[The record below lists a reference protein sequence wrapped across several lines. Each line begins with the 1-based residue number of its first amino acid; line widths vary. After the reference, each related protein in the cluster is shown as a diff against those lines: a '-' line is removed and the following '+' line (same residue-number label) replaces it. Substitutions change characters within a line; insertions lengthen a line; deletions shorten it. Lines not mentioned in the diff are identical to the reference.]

1 MEEEDQGLSLV
12 FNYEIEQ
19 AVSFTVYTEDLRV
32 DGRGCE
38 DYRCVEVE
46 TDVVSNTS
54 GSARVKLGHTDILV
68 GVKAEMGM
76 PKLEKPNEGYLEFFV
91 DWQTKDVQFN
101 HTKERVLPSDTCSAN
116 ATPEFEGRGGDD
128 LGTEIANTLY
138 RIFNNKSSVD
148 LKTLCISPREHCWV
162 LYVDV
167 LMKAIRELTVNFIER
182 NSLALH
188 VGSTKTGGAH
198 HKPRPLTVDTTAA
211 ANCDLVCMDHLLEC
225 DGNLF
230 DAISIA
236 VKASLFNTRPR
247 TALQAARN
255 GDSESSWYVERLLAY
270 SRIPRVRV
278 LEDEEGSKDIEL
290 SDDPYD
296 CIRLS
301 VENVPCIV
309 TLCKIGYRHVVD
321 ATLQEE
327 ACSLASLLVS
337 VTSKGVVTCLRKV
350 GKGSL
355 DPESIFEMM
364 EVRPWFRGW
373 CGDLA
378 RTPAASCPLG
388 YTMGILPIHILDF
401 KPGAWRTVG
410 VQQSGNDSVV
420 ELRAL
425 GTSKRVGKVLHAS
438 LQSILHK
445 EESLG
450 PKRQKVG
457 FLG

>member
-1 MEEEDQGLSLV
+1 MASVALS
-12 FNYEIEQ
+12 EAEK
-19 AVSFTVYTEDLRV
+19 VYIVHGVQEDLRV

-68 GVKAEMGM
+68 GVKAEMGT

-91 DWQTKDVQFN
+91 D
-101 HTKERVLPSDTCSAN
+101 CSAN

-148 LKTLCISPREHCWV
+148 LRSLCISPREHCWV

-167 LMKAIRELTVNFIER
+167 L
-182 NSLALH
+182 
-188 VGSTKTGGAH
+188 
-198 HKPRPLTVDTTAA
+198 
-211 ANCDLVCMDHLLEC
+211 LLEC
-225 DGNLF
+225 GGNLF

-236 VKASLFNTRPR
+236 VKAALFNT
-247 TALQAARN
+247 
-255 GDSESSWYVERLLAY
+255 
-270 SRIPRVRV
+270 RIPRVRV
-278 LEDEEGSKDIEL
+278 LEDEEGAKDIEL

-309 TLCKIGYRHVVD
+309 TLCKIGCRHVVD

-337 VTSKGVVTCLRKV
+337 VTSKGIVTCMRKV

-364 EVRPWFRGW
+364 EVTAESPTPKTKKAANAKK
-373 CGDLA
+373 DLVSPKMFEELRNRLDGLAQEVALLKEKQALQTVCLKGTKVNLKCLLAFTQPKTFHEASEDCISQGGTLGTPQSELENEALFEYA
-378 RTPAASCPLG
+378 RQSVGSEAEIWLGLNDMAAE
-388 YTMGILPIHILDF
+388 
-401 KPGAWRTVG
+401 GAWVDMTGGRLAYKNWETEITTQPDG
-410 VQQSGNDSVV
+410 GKAENCAALSGAANGKWFD
-420 ELRAL
+420 
-425 GTSKRVGKVLHAS
+425 KRCRDQLPYICQFAIV
-438 LQSILHK
+438 
-445 EESLG
+445 
-450 PKRQKVG
+450 
-457 FLG
+457 

>member
-1 MEEEDQGLSLV
+1 MARRHEAPRLPGLV
-12 FNYEIEQ
+12 QTRGGAQEKPIELPAVAAAAVAAGAAAAQ
-19 AVSFTVYTEDLRV
+19 ADDARAR
-32 DGRGCE
+32 GRGGAVGAGATRADDVRRAGRLGSMASVALSE
-38 DYRCVEVE
+38 AEKVYIVHGVQVATPRRQPPGFPWRCGWRRALA
-46 TDVVSNTS
+46 S
-54 GSARVKLGHTDILV
+54 LGRRRPG
-68 GVKAEMGM
+68 GVLG
-76 PKLEKPNEGYLEFFV
+76 
-91 DWQTKDVQFN
+91 
-101 HTKERVLPSDTCSAN
+101 LPDSLSFSVASPCSSAN

-148 LKTLCISPREHCWV
+148 LKSLCISPREHCWI

-167 LMKAIRELTVNFIER
+167 L
-182 NSLALH
+182 
-188 VGSTKTGGAH
+188 
-198 HKPRPLTVDTTAA
+198 
-211 ANCDLVCMDHLLEC
+211 LLEC
-225 DGNLF
+225 GGNLF
-230 DAISIA
+230 DTICIA
-236 VKASLFNTRPR
+236 VKAALFNT
-247 TALQAARN
+247 
-255 GDSESSWYVERLLAY
+255 
-270 SRIPRVRV
+270 RIPRVRV

-337 VTSKGVVTCLRKV
+337 VTSTGVVTCMRKV

-364 EVRPWFRGW
+364 ETG
-373 CGDLA
+373 
-378 RTPAASCPLG
+378 
-388 YTMGILPIHILDF
+388 
-401 KPGAWRTVG
+401 
-410 VQQSGNDSVV
+410 
-420 ELRAL
+420 
-425 GTSKRVGKVLHAS
+425 KRVGKVLHAS
-438 LQSILHK
+438 LQSVLHK